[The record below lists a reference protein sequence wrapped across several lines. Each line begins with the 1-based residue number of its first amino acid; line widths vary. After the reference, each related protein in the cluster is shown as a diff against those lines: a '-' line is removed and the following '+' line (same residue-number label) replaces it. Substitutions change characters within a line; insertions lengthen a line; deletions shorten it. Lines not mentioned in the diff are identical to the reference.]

1 MAESYLD
8 KVANELA
15 DLALADQAA
24 SGDIAI
30 VDQIGE
36 VLGASSQILQES
48 YNTAVRIRLAEAR
61 AREILSQRQTKGF
74 KLKPNQVTLPDKDV
88 LEDAEIVATQVEE
101 DTAEVTEVAEP
112 QETVSAAKAFEEA
125 KARARA
131 EAEAKAQ
138 AEAEAKAKA
147 AAEAKAAEEA
157 RKAEEAKKGQTGK
170 PKAKGVPAPW
180 DLDNLDIDDQPTDNK
195 PAAPRRVTR

>member
-1 MAESYLD
+1 MAQSYLD

-30 VDQIGE
+30 VDQVGE
-36 VLGASSQILQES
+36 VLGASSQILQET
-48 YNTAVRIRLAEAR
+48 YNTAIRVRRAEAR
-61 AREILSQRQTKGF
+61 ARELLAARKAKGF
-74 KLKPNQVTLPDKDV
+74 KLSPKPALPSQDV
-88 LEDAEIVATQVEE
+88 LEDAEIVETTTEE
-101 DTAEVTEVAEP
+101 VVTEVTE
-112 QETVSAAKAFEEA
+112 ETSAPEEISATKTFEEA

-147 AAEAKAAEEA
+147 AAAAKAAEEA
-157 RKAEEAKKGQTGK
+157 AKAKSDKPK
-170 PKAKGVPAPW
+170 PKAVPAPW
-180 DLDNLDIDDQPTDNK
+180 DLDGLDVDDSSPAADNK

>member
-36 VLGASSQILQES
+36 VLGASSQILQEAYS
-48 YNTAVRIRLAEAR
+48 TAVRIRLAEAR
-61 AREILSQRQTKGF
+61 ARDILADRQSKGF
-74 KLKPNQVTLPDKDV
+74 KLRPNQAALPDKDV
-88 LEDAEIVATQVEE
+88 LEDAEIVASEIVEE
-101 DTAEVTEVAEP
+101 AAEVTKPEVEEEA
-112 QETVSAAKAFEEA
+112 VSAAKAFEEA

-131 EAEAKAQ
+131 EAEAKTRE
-138 AEAEAKAKA
+138 EAEANA
-147 AAEAKAAEEA
+147 AAKAAEEA
-157 RKAEEAKKGQTGK
+157 QKAKDAAVAKEEA
-170 PKAKGVPAPW
+170 PKSKGVPAPW
-180 DLDNLDIDDQPTDNK
+180 DLENLDINDSPEPAK
-195 PAAPRRVTR
+195 PAVPRRVTR